1 MNVAGFVRGRKMEK
15 LLQSLLESG
24 QEFFGYGWNISGFV
38 GFSAS
43 IPMSTLL
50 RDTLKY
56 LEDNGNQIV
65 KILVSFVKRLT
76 RFDQLYHF
84 DVISKMRY

>member
-1 MNVAGFVRGRKMEK
+1 MNVAGFIRGRKMEK

-24 QEFFGYGWNISGFV
+24 QEFFGYGWSIPGFV

-50 RDTLKY
+50 RDTLEY
-56 LEDNGNQIV
+56 LESKGGVIKV
-65 KILVSFVKRLT
+65 LTAFAKRLT

>member
-1 MNVAGFVRGRKMEK
+1 MEK

-24 QEFFGYGWNISGFV
+24 QEFFGYGWNIPGFV

-50 RDTLKY
+50 RDTLKC